1 MKKFAL
7 AVALAITSLSLG
19 GCFVGKG
26 KSPAPVVTK
35 G

>member
-7 AVALAITSLSLG
+7 ALVLFITSLSVS

-26 KSPAPVVTK
+26 KSPVISRS